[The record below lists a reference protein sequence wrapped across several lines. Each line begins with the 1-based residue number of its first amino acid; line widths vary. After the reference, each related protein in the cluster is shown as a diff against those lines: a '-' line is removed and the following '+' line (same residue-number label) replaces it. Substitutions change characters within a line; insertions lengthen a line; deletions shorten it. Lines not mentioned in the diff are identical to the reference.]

1 MTCSAI
7 LKPIVRL
14 LLVMLFLMINP
25 ALHAQRSGKEKDVT
39 DTIFIEKGTSLKIY
53 DSTYVFSSDTTMIF
67 HDSVVKQN
75 DELRTYQLSQ
85 LLKKKAQISGLTREL
100 YEATFANPNK
110 KPEKDSTKIEKPEKR
125 FEPYEGKVIRKI
137 HYKVLDAIGPTVNDT
152 AYTIDSKLMRW
163 LNNTYT
169 PSKDWVTRDN
179 LLFKEGDRIEPYLMT
194 NSERLLRDL
203 KSFNDARIRVID
215 TVTETDSVDIVVI
228 VKDIYPYGVRI
239 HSAGTDKYDLE
250 LYTVNLLGW
259 GHYFSNT
266 FTGMTKSPWVRYSKL
281 DYEVPNIAGSFIAA
295 EAVIERNDNTKSRE
309 LMATRQYLPIQSSWG
324 GLAKAQDKYYE
335 LDSVYNYPPVAVDDS
350 GKKFQIHYQELEGVI
365 GYSYASHP
373 NHDEASDYLVLAAR
387 YDYMHYYDRP
397 VTSVDTNIRYQHRTD
412 FLGSI
417 SFVRNDYYQSK
428 YIYGFGI
435 TEDIPYGFN
444 LTLTTGYELAEF
456 FNRPY
461 GGISIS
467 AGNYLNKFG
476 YLYVLAEAGTFM
488 EDNELRQGLFNFS
501 TSYFS
506 NLFNLT
512 EKYNTRFLFRSYYS
526 MGFNRYPNEKMYVQN
541 LNQMRGL
548 DLYKFDG
555 NQQLNIN
562 TGVVTYT
569 PWSIY
574 GFQFALELF
583 WEASLAGPA
592 QRPIYDNKL
601 YSGIGLGV
609 LIKNENL
616 VFQTLEIRLSWYP
629 NPDDGNNFTT
639 KMDMRPTGKFQSF
652 EATKPRIIPYDY
664 YYDF

>member
-1 MTCSAI
+1 
-7 LKPIVRL
+7 
-14 LLVMLFLMINP
+14 
-25 ALHAQRSGKEKDVT
+25 
-39 DTIFIEKGTSLKIY
+39 
-53 DSTYVFSSDTTMIF
+53 
-67 HDSVVKQN
+67 
-75 DELRTYQLSQ
+75 
-85 LLKKKAQISGLTREL
+85 
-100 YEATFANPNK
+100 
-110 KPEKDSTKIEKPEKR
+110 
-125 FEPYEGKVIRKI
+125 
-137 HYKVLDAIGPTVNDT
+137 
-152 AYTIDSKLMRW
+152 
-163 LNNTYT
+163 
-169 PSKDWVTRDN
+169 
-179 LLFKEGDRIEPYLMT
+179 
-194 NSERLLRDL
+194 
-203 KSFNDARIRVID
+203 
-215 TVTETDSVDIVVI
+215 
-228 VKDIYPYGVRI
+228 
-239 HSAGTDKYDLE
+239 
-250 LYTVNLLGW
+250 
-259 GHYFSNT
+259 
-266 FTGMTKSPWVRYSKL
+266 
-281 DYEVPNIAGSFIAA
+281 
-295 EAVIERNDNTKSRE
+295 
-309 LMATRQYLPIQSSWG
+309 
-324 GLAKAQDKYYE
+324 
-335 LDSVYNYPPVAVDDS
+335 
-350 GKKFQIHYQELEGVI
+350 
-365 GYSYASHP
+365 
-373 NHDEASDYLVLAAR
+373 LVLAAR